1 MKDASKVNVFIE
13 QLKQGSTFTR
23 CNAAFVLGKMGEQ
36 AVPALIDALAS
47 EQVEVRKYAA
57 YALGR
62 IGNLKAVPALQE
74 ASRDTHRAV
83 AKWAADAL
91 KAIGE

>member
-1 MKDASKVNVFIE
+1 MKNTTQVNVFIDE
-13 QLKQGSTFTR
+13 LKHGSTFTR

-47 EQVEVRKYAA
+47 EQAEVRKYAA

-62 IGNLKAVPALQE
+62 IGDSKAVVALKE

-83 AKWAADAL
+83 AKWATDAL
-91 KAIGE
+91 NAIEE